1 MLTMNRMGAGSWC
14 DIVEEEVR
22 MGVAADIFVGILCC
36 GKCPGNSVKA

>member
-22 MGVAADIFVGILCC
+22 MGVAADIFWEFCVVESVLGIL
-36 GKCPGNSVKA
+36 